1 MGGLVEVTLEID
13 AELKMQ
19 AEKICAIIVP
29 IPMIRY
35 IWLSRPGNG
44 NKMSG
49 AEKAGQKPRFF
60 LDTTEINDIIDIN
73 YIK

>member
-1 MGGLVEVTLEID
+1 MEMGKLVEVTLEID

-44 NKMSG
+44 NK
-49 AEKAGQKPRFF
+49 
-60 LDTTEINDIIDIN
+60 
-73 YIK
+73 